1 MKLDDLDH
9 PFVFAIAITL
19 TVVGMMALGSWA
31 FTSMGW
37 KGPARLLR
45 GPSAI

>member
-1 MKLDDLDH
+1 MNLSDLDH
-9 PFVFAIAITL
+9 PIVFLLAVTL
-19 TVVGMMALGSWA
+19 GVVGLMALGSWA

-45 GPSAI
+45 GPSAL